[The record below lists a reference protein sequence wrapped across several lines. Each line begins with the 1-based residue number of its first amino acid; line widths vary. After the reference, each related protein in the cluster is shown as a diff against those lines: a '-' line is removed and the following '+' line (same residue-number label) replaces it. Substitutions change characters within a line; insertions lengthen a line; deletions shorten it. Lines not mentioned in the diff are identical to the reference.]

1 MMNFATLQAHKED
14 NSGNSR
20 VHTTAKANDA
30 EKQYSWSYFQINFPT
45 KCKVQGPLN
54 KSLFL
59 KIYKEVTS
67 KTCGNSQKVNTFVI
81 FLTKKQHRI
90 TSFITRSSTD
100 VVIFWLVHADFN
112 TLEKEIDNSAP
123 ALMNIVGLYVEVV

>member
-1 MMNFATLQAHKED
+1 MMNFATLKAHKED

-30 EKQYSWSYFQINFPT
+30 EKQSGWSYFQTNFPT

-59 KIYKEVTS
+59 KIFKEVTS
-67 KTCGNSQKVNTFVI
+67 KTCSNSQNVI
-81 FLTKKQHRI
+81 L
-90 TSFITRSSTD
+90 
-100 VVIFWLVHADFN
+100 
-112 TLEKEIDNSAP
+112 
-123 ALMNIVGLYVEVV
+123 